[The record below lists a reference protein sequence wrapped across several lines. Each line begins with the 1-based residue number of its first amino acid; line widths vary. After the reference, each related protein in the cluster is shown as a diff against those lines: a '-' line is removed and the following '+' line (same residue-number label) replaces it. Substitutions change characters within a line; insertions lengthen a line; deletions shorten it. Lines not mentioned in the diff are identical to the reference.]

1 MSCRVVSHSDTLT
14 RPETP
19 IIGRTSAGDRHRS
32 RSSDVLTGMPTIT
45 LFVNRQPVDV
55 DVDPKMPLLWALR
68 DELDLI
74 GTKFGCGGGFCGA
87 CTVHVDGVATRSC
100 ILSVSRAAGRQITT
114 IEGLQINPAAGNR
127 ESGVSNREPGVALH
141 PVQQAW
147 LELDVPQCGYCQ
159 TGQMMTAAALL
170 ARTPNPSDD
179 EIIAAMNGN
188 ICRCGTYVRI
198 RQAVRRAAELNTI
211 SARGEK

>member
-1 MSCRVVSHSDTLT
+1 M
-14 RPETP
+14 
-19 IIGRTSAGDRHRS
+19 A
-32 RSSDVLTGMPTIT
+32 IT
-45 LFVNRQPVDV
+45 LFINRKTIGL
-55 DVDPKMPLLWALR
+55 DVDPEMPLLWALR

-100 ILSVSRAAGRQITT
+100 TFPVSRAAGRQITT
-114 IEGLQINPAAGNR
+114 IEGLSPNPGN
-127 ESGVSNREPGVALH
+127 GTLH

-147 LELDVPQCGYCQ
+147 MDLDVPQCGYCQ

-179 EIIAAMNGN
+179 QILTAMNGN

-198 RQAVRRAAELNTI
+198 RQAVRRAADLSAT
-211 SARGEK
+211 SAARGEE